1 MTVFSRRWL
10 IALLFVGV
18 WLVVPSLAAPAP
30 DNATL
35 KWKFEKDKPF
45 YQEMTSE
52 TTQNMKVQGSEIKN
66 VQKQTFYFSW
76 TPIEQDKET
85 GAWKIK
91 QKIIGVKMN
100 IEISGSPPIS
110 YDSTKAEGAGSTP
123 LGEFFKVLVG
133 SEFTIAVDKDMK
145 VTKVDGRSDFIK
157 KLGSAN
163 PQMEGL
169 LNQILSEDALKE
181 MADPTFAAIP
191 TKEIAVG
198 DKWERPSKF
207 DMGPIGSYSNVYKYT
222 YEGKDK
228 TNAKLDRIK
237 VDATVKYEKPKDD
250 APSGGLPFKIKKAEL
265 TPKKADGY
273 ILFDNDKGRVDA
285 SEQNLDLGGKLDIE
299 IGTQTTTVD
308 LTQSQKMTV
317 KTGDTDPTKK

>member
-1 MTVFSRRWL
+1 MTVLSRRWL
-10 IALLFVGV
+10 IASLFVVG
-18 WLVVPSLAAPAP
+18 LAVPAFGQ
-30 DNATL
+30 DKATL

-45 YQEMTSE
+45 YQEMASE

-76 TPIEQDKET
+76 TPLEQDKES

-100 IEISGSPPIS
+100 IEISGTPPIS
-110 YDSTKAEGAGSTP
+110 YDSTKTEGAGSTP

-133 SEFTIAVDKDMK
+133 AEFTITVDKNMK
-145 VTKVDGRSDFIK
+145 VTKVDGRSEFIK
-157 KLGSAN
+157 KLGTAN

-191 TKEIAVG
+191 VKEIAVG
-198 DKWERPSKF
+198 EKWEKPSKF
-207 DMGPIGSYSNVYKYT
+207 DMGPIGKYENTYKYT

-237 VDATVKYEKPKDD
+237 VETVVVYKKPDD
-250 APSGGLPFKIKKAEL
+250 TVSSGGLPFKIKKAEL
-265 TPKKADGY
+265 TAKKADGFN
-273 ILFDNDKGRVDA
+273 LFDNEKGRVES
-285 SEQNLDLGGKLDIE
+285 SEQNLDLSGKLDIE
-299 IGTQTTTVD
+299 IGGQTTTVE
-308 LTQSQKMTV
+308 LSQTQKMTV
-317 KTGDTDPTKK
+317 RTTDADPTKK